1 MNAALVNLLDAAA
14 PAAWRQLIV
23 TAAASGTPVNLTTFS
38 ISSIT
43 QAAGTATATAAAAHG
58 LAVGDRVVV
67 AGATPT
73 GYNGTVEVLTVPSTT
88 TFTYKVSAEIATAAS
103 GTLTGQALHAYRSVR
118 FLGNKAARTAN
129 TGTVYLGLAST
140 NDTQPIPITTGAT
153 LALEAATGAKLF
165 LSDLWLDVATNADGV
180 VIWWH

>member
-1 MNAALVNLLDAAA
+1 MNASLVNLPDACS
-14 PAAWRQLIV
+14 PGAWRQLIV
-23 TAAASGTPVNLTTFS
+23 TAAAAATPVNLTTFS
-38 ISSIT
+38 VSSIT

-58 LAVGDRVVV
+58 LLAGDRVVI

-103 GTLTGQALHAYRSVR
+103 GTLTAKALHAYRSAR

-129 TGTVYLGLAST
+129 TGTVYLGLEAT
-140 NDTQPIPITTGAT
+140 NDTQPVAITTGAT
-153 LALEAATGAKLF
+153 LTLEAVTGAKLM